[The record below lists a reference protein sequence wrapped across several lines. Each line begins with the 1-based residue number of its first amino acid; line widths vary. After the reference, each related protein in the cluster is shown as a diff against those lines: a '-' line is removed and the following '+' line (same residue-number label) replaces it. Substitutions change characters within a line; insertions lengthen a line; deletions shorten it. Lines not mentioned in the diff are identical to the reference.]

1 VSAGVSVDWGRVAT
15 SWQTDR
21 IALAGLALEIT
32 TAVLYGYGVWRLHR
46 RGRRWPIA
54 RTASFL
60 LGLCALAAVLQS
72 GFAGY
77 DDDLLWVHM
86 VQHLVIMMLAA
97 PLLALGAPVRLS
109 LAAGSAAVRRFVA
122 GLLHDPSLQMVLGC
136 WAGVLLP
143 LDYFGSMALFLLTP
157 LYRLSELNS
166 GFHDFVHVYFLFCGL
181 LFWVSLLGADPS
193 PWRPHYR
200 VKLTIVSIGIPVF
213 SAIAALMVAEGRWL
227 SPAHGVTDLHR
238 GAFAMFAGGILL
250 TVGALLLLGWRE
262 HARREGL
269 ARPPA
274 AAMIVSPLETVG
286 SSSATQRGLARTHS
300 G

>member
-1 VSAGVSVDWGRVAT
+1 MSVDWGRVAT
-15 SWQTDR
+15 SWQSDR
-21 IALAGLALEIT
+21 VALAGLALEIT
-32 TAVLYGYGVWRLHR
+32 TAGLYSYAVWRLRR

-109 LAAGSAAVRRFVA
+109 LAAGSPRLRRFVA
-122 GLLHDPSLQMVLGC
+122 ELLHDPSLQMVQGR
-136 WAGVLLP
+136 WAAVLLP

-157 LYRLSELNS
+157 LYRLSEVNN
-166 GFHDFVHVYFLFCGL
+166 GFHEFVHVYFLACGL

-193 PWRPHYR
+193 PWRPRYR
-200 VKLTIVSIGIPVF
+200 VKLAVVSIGIPVF
-213 SAIAALMVAEGRWL
+213 AAIAALMVVEGRWL
-227 SPAHGVTDLHR
+227 SPAHTASDLHR

-250 TVGALLLLGWRE
+250 TAGGMLLLRQRE
-262 HARREGL
+262 HGRREPI
-269 ARPPA
+269 ARPA
-274 AAMIVSPLETVG
+274 ESRIIVSPLET
-286 SSSATQRGLARTHS
+286 ARS
-300 G
+300 

>member
-1 VSAGVSVDWGRVAT
+1 MSIDWGRVAT

-21 IALAGLALEIT
+21 VALAGLALEIT
-32 TAVLYGYGVWRLHR
+32 TAVLYSYGVWRLR
-46 RGRRWPIA
+46 RHGKRWPIA

-72 GFAGY
+72 GLAGY
-77 DDDLLWVHM
+77 DDELLWVHM
-86 VQHLVIMMLAA
+86 VQHLVIMMLSA

-109 LAAGSAAVRRFVA
+109 LAAGPPGLRRFIA
-122 GLLHDPSLQMVLGC
+122 GLLHDPSLQMVQGR
-136 WAGVLLP
+136 WAVVLLP

-157 LYRLSELNS
+157 LYRLTEVNN
-166 GFHDFVHVYFLFCGL
+166 GFHEFVHVYFLACGL

-213 SAIAALMVAEGRWL
+213 SAIAAAMVAEGRWL
-227 SPAHGVTDLHR
+227 SPEHSATDLHR
-238 GAFAMFAGGILL
+238 GAFAMCVGGILL
-250 TVGALLLLGWRE
+250 TLGATLLLWQRE
-262 HARREGL
+262 QGRREQVS
-269 ARPPA
+269 RPSESA
-274 AAMIVSPLETVG
+274 IFVSPRETG
-286 SSSATQRGLARTHS
+286 ASSSAASPRGLARTRS